1 MKANQFYRQWIT
13 EYIKEKDDRSGD
25 PIQDGDLLDWI
36 AEKFELG
43 EFKQLNKPVVMQAK
57 GRPCP
62 QCEGIGRVVDDDFT
76 GETIPCETCG
86 GAAVGQRSGGTNAE
100 GEELL
105 CFCANGGR
113 EGLHGICTNCGNY
126 VGSSREGHL

>member
-1 MKANQFYRQWIT
+1 METIEER
-13 EYIKEKDDRSGD
+13 
-25 PIQDGDLLDWI
+25 
-36 AEKFELG
+36 AEKYYQSLARPLADIKGLVTTAYCLG
-43 EFKQLNKPVVMQAK
+43 AETERLLKHDVMQGAHPTEEK
-57 GRPCP
+57 GATE
-62 QCEGIGRVVDDDFT
+62 QLGNEAVD
-76 GETIPCETCG
+76 
-86 GAAVGQRSGGTNAE
+86 TNAE

>member
-1 MKANQFYRQWIT
+1 MKLLDDIDDLLAYLEDTAHGEEGKRIT
-13 EYIKEKDDRSGD
+13 EMRNRIHT
-25 PIQDGDLLDWI
+25 
-36 AEKFELG
+36 ELS
-43 EFKQLNKPVVMQAK
+43 NSHKPVIMQGLTDIGLLKILHEVRLGRMSAAEAFHKIK
-57 GRPCP
+57 GSP
-62 QCEGIGRVVDDDFT
+62 T
-76 GETIPCETCG
+76 
-86 GAAVGQRSGGTNAE
+86 VGQRGVGTNAE